1 MNPYIK
7 KIVELHKIHK
17 AIENN
22 GSGGD
27 GGGGDTPTPE
37 PTPAQDISIKF
48 KISDFGLDNRDSVPD
63 ELKNRGYDLNEIFDM
78 SDDTLQ
84 RMIDRA
90 LRTQA
95 KMIEDFGDT
104 PYTFNFFDKF
114 TLDLYESGTWSEF
127 TNSGAHP
134 IVDIQVGDYDWNN
147 NEYTPIV
154 KLSFYNAF
162 CVDISA
168 VGPRFEMQLH
178 LDDNKYWFVS

>member
-22 GSGGD
+22 GTGGD
-27 GGGGDTPTPE
+27 GGGDTPTPE
-37 PTPAQDISIKF
+37 PPPAQDISIKF

-63 ELKNRGYDLNEIFDM
+63 ELKNRGYDLNEIFV
-78 SDDTLQ
+78 
-84 RMIDRA
+84 
-90 LRTQA
+90 
-95 KMIEDFGDT
+95 EDFGDT
-104 PYTFNFFDKF
+104 PYTIDSFDKF